1 MCVHVRTVFQSST
14 TEAMKRFPFVGQFL
28 GRLCWNPYVTAD
40 GKFMTLLLAGGVF
53 PIWDGEIG
61 LQALGIY
68 SHFPVN
74 PLATCWAFIF
84 PFILFPP
91 SF

>member
-1 MCVHVRTVFQSST
+1 MT
-14 TEAMKRFPFVGQFL
+14 FL
-28 GRLCWNPYVTAD
+28 LV
-40 GKFMTLLLAGGVF
+40 GGVF
-53 PIWDGEIG
+53 PIWDGEMG